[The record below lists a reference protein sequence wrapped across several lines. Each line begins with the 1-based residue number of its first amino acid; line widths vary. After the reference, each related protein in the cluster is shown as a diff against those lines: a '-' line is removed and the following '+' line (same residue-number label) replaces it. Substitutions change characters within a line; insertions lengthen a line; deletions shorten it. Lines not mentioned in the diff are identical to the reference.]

1 MSPLTASTAARGARP
16 AGHDAELVLVEDD
29 DALRGALV
37 TMLRVAGFRVASY
50 ATAEAAL
57 GEAHWELADCLVA
70 DVRLPGMS
78 GWELIESLRHAG
90 RRTPVVVISAD
101 TGRQAREAAERLGVA
116 TFLEKPVAGRALVAA
131 IRHAMA
137 A

>member
-1 MSPLTASTAARGARP
+1 MTAARDTGP
-16 AGHDAELVLVEDD
+16 AGADVELVLVEDD

-57 GEAHWELADCLVA
+57 GEAHWDLADCLVA
-70 DVRLPGMS
+70 DIRLPGMS

-101 TGRQAREAAERLGVA
+101 AGHQAHRTAERLGVA
-116 TFLEKPVAGRALVAA
+116 RYLEKPVAGRTLVAA
-131 IRHAMA
+131 IRHAIA